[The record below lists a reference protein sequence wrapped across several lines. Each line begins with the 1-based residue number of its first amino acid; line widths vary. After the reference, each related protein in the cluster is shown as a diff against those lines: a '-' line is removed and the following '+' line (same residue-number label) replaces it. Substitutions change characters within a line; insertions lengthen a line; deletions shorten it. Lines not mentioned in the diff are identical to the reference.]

1 MADKEGPP
9 NLLTEAFRRTAEAL
23 SGSSSY
29 TLIGGLAVAFHGLAR
44 ATRDIDLLLSTPR
57 IALPALLE
65 KFRERG
71 FGFSME
77 TVLRELG
84 EDHLSRID
92 YAGVPVD
99 FLEATIPFFRGVVER
114 AREEDIQGVRMRIAS
129 PEDLVA
135 LKMIAGREDDLR
147 DIRGILA
154 TQGDALDLGHIRLAI
169 AECCEEGRA
178 EVFER
183 LLAERDP

>member
-1 MADKEGPP
+1 MAESSPP
-9 NLLTEAFRRTAEAL
+9 NLLVEAFRRAAGAL
-23 SGSSSY
+23 SGTSSHA
-29 TLIGGLAVAFHGLAR
+29 LIGGLAVAFHGLPR

-65 KFRERG
+65 RFRDQG
-71 FGFSME
+71 FTFAMDE
-77 TVLRELG
+77 VIRDLG

-99 FLEATIPFFRGVVER
+99 LLDAVIPFFRDAVGR

>member
-1 MADKEGPP
+1 
-9 NLLTEAFRRTAEAL
+9 
-23 SGSSSY
+23 
-29 TLIGGLAVAFHGLAR
+29 
-44 ATRDIDLLLSTPR
+44 
-57 IALPALLE
+57 
-65 KFRERG
+65 
-71 FGFSME
+71 ME

-99 FLEATIPFFRGVVER
+99 LLDATIPFFREVVER

-129 PEDLVA
+129 PEDLVV

-154 TQGDALDLGHIRLAI
+154 TQGDALDLGRIRLGI
-169 AECCEEGRA
+169 AACCEEARA
-178 EVFER
+178 ELFER
-183 LLAERDP
+183 LLAEKDRRGDVL